1 MRAEPSIKHSVS
13 CVQHAIARAALRAG
27 RSCTDVC
34 LLAVSKTRSAEEIA
48 AAADVGVRH
57 FGENYLQEALPKL
70 RSLAGRDITWHFI
83 GTVQSNKT
91 RDIARNFQWVH
102 TIDRKK
108 IAERLNS
115 SRAGLAPLDVCIEV
129 NIDDEPQKSGIA
141 PDAIGELI
149 DAIRRLE
156 HLRLRGLMAI
166 PAPREDMQSMRDSFS
181 LTAELFDGHR
191 PLGGP
196 HREPHWD
203 TLSMGMSGDF
213 GVAIEEGATCVRIG
227 TAIFGPRGA

>member
-1 MRAEPSIKHSVS
+1 M
-13 CVQHAIARAALRAG
+13 
-27 RSCTDVC
+27 
-34 LLAVSKTRSAEEIA
+34 SKTRSAEEIA

-156 HLRLRGLMAI
+156 HLRLRGLMAM
-166 PAPREDMQSMRDSFS
+166 PAPKEDMQSMRDSFS

-191 PLGGP
+191 PRGGSHREP

>member
-1 MRAEPSIKHSVS
+1 MNTRPSIKDSVA
-13 CVQHAIARAALRAG
+13 CVKHAIARAALRSG
-27 RSCTDVC
+27 RSCADVC

-48 AAADVGVRH
+48 AAADIGIRH

-70 RSLAGRDITWHFI
+70 RFLAGRDITWHFI

-102 TIDRKK
+102 TLDRKK

-129 NIDDEPQKSGIA
+129 NIDDEPQKSGIT
-141 PDAIGELI
+141 PDAFGKFIGT
-149 DAIRRLE
+149 IRRLQ

-166 PAPREDMQSMRDSFS
+166 PAPREDMQKMRDSFS
-181 LTAELFDGHR
+181 LAAELFDRHR
-191 PLGGP
+191 PLGG
-196 HREPHWD
+196 PHWD

-213 GVAIEEGATCVRIG
+213 GVAIEEGATCVRLG